1 MRSQQTYATQE
12 YTAYIIMDEL
22 ADDTIRSF
30 VAIELPDS
38 VKRGIGEIEKTL
50 KAYDETDIVRWV
62 EPELTHITLHF
73 LGDVEVLR
81 LPQLKAA
88 LSDAAQT
95 LSPFSTE
102 TAMLGAFPNVHRPSV
117 LWVGVDRNTE
127 EQFQQVKSAVSE
139 AVASFGDAE
148 DRHDF
153 IPHITLGR
161 VSRRASNREKKG
173 LGKLVGPTDIPTGF
187 SFDVDGVTLFRSRLT
202 PDGPIYSQLSYHEF
216 GTTS

>member
-1 MRSQQTYATQE
+1 
-12 YTAYIIMDEL
+12 MDEL

-30 VAIELPDS
+30 VAIELPES
-38 VKRGIGEIEKTL
+38 VKRGIAEIEKTL
-50 KAYDETDIVRWV
+50 KTYDETDIVRWV

-88 LSDAAQT
+88 LSDAVQT

-102 TAMLGAFPNVHRPSV
+102 TDMLGAFPNVRSPSV
-117 LWVGVDRNTE
+117 LWVGVDSDTDA
-127 EQFQQVKSAVSE
+127 QFQQVKSVVSE
-139 AVASFGDAE
+139 AVASFGDAQ

-161 VSRRASNREKKG
+161 VSRRASSRDKKA
-173 LGKLVGPTDIPTGF
+173 LGKLVGPTELPTGF
-187 SFDVDGVTLFRSRLT
+187 TFKVQGVTLFRSRLT
-202 PDGPIYSQLSYHEF
+202 PDGPVYSQLSYHQF